1 MDIDKL
7 ARLYDWRFAFKFLEI
22 LLLWIILPF
31 IITIFILIIV
41 IYIIFESSDTTL
53 KDSILFFVWIVWGV
67 YLLYLYSSYIS
78 MFDRSGF
85 FYEYGATAF
94 LTKRFFSKH
103 MKKCGITELE
113 LEKHIIT
120 CQERKKEE
128 KKRKRYLKEEKFLLS
143 WPNPIHIFPI
153 IHQLCQM
160 NPDAREAQEQFLK
173 EIYPADKIKKI
184 FETEFSGSDVNEAI
198 IYWIKMDFS
207 DKKMFVN
214 YLYKFTILAD
224 GIHKDE
230 WNFMISLM
238 FQLRFSKSFIE
249 YFTYRYY
256 ALRTE
261 FEDSKSKHGEEGSST
276 TEKSNTNLDSYY
288 SILGVSSDASYEE
301 VRKAYHSLALTHH
314 PDLPKNAG
322 RIQECEDLM
331 IKFNEAYNKII
342 KN

>member
-1 MDIDKL
+1 MDIKIVRQYKL
-7 ARLYDWRFAFKFLEI
+7 MLILRPILKFLEI
-22 LLLWIILPF
+22 SILWIILPF
-31 IITIFILIIV
+31 IITILTSEKIKSDVPIILYV
-41 IYIIFESSDTTL
+41 LIFL
-53 KDSILFFVWIVWGV
+53 G
-67 YLLYLYSSYIS
+67 YIS
-78 MFDRSGF
+78 LISIDGRDLDK
-85 FYEYGATAF
+85 YTPPAF
-94 LTKRFFSKH
+94 LTERFFSNY
-103 MKKCGITELE
+103 MKKWGMTESE
-113 LEKHIIT
+113 VEEYVRIN
-120 CQERKKEE
+120 EE
-128 KKRKRYLKEEKFLLS
+128 KEKAEQKRKRYLKEEKRLLL
-143 WPNPIHIFPI
+143 WIDKTHISPI

-160 NPDAREAQEQFLK
+160 NPDAREAQKQFLK
-173 EIYPADKIKKI
+173 EIFPADKIKDI
-184 FETEFSGSDVNEAI
+184 FETEFSNSDINEAI
-198 IYWIKMDFS
+198 LYWKKKDLS

-238 FQLRFSKSFIE
+238 FQLRFSEIYIE
-249 YFTYRYY
+249 YFAYRYY

>member
-1 MDIDKL
+1 MNIDKIVKQYKL
-7 ARLYDWRFAFKFLEI
+7 MLILRPILKFLEI
-22 LLLWIILPF
+22 SILWIILPF
-31 IITIFILIIV
+31 IITILTSEKLKSDVPIILYV
-41 IYIIFESSDTTL
+41 LIFL
-53 KDSILFFVWIVWGV
+53 G
-67 YLLYLYSSYIS
+67 YIS
-78 MFDRSGF
+78 LISIDGRDLDK
-85 FYEYGATAF
+85 YTPPAL
-94 LTKRFFSKH
+94 LTERFFSNY
-103 MKKCGITELE
+103 MKKWGMTESE
-113 LEKHIIT
+113 VEEYVRIN
-120 CQERKKEE
+120 EE
-128 KKRKRYLKEEKFLLS
+128 KEKDEQKRKRYLKEEKRLLL
-143 WPNPIHIFPI
+143 WIDKTHISPI
-153 IHQLCQM
+153 IHQICQM
-160 NPDAREAQEQFLK
+160 NLDAREAQEQFLK
-173 EIYPADKIKKI
+173 EVYPADKIKEV
-184 FETEFSGSDVNEAI
+184 FETEFTDSQFNEAI
-198 IYWIKMDFS
+198 LYWKKKDLS

-238 FQLRFSKSFIE
+238 SQLRFSEIYIE
-249 YFTYRYY
+249 YFAYRYY

-261 FEDSKSKHGEEGSST
+261 FEDSKSKHGEKGSST
-276 TEKSNTNLDSYY
+276 TQQSDTNLDSYY